1 MAQEK
6 RIVNENLEAVLKV
19 KFTNGSTIECAI
31 DTGFNGWLLLPR
43 SFIEENSIRFIGL
56 EKVTMVEEN
65 EIFVETALAKVKWL
79 DEEFSTKI
87 LVSETDESL
96 IGTQML
102 VNAVLE
108 IDYENLTVP
117 ITKR

>member
-6 RIVNENLEAVLKV
+6 GVVNENLEAVLQV
-19 KFTNGSTIECAI
+19 KLVNGSTIECAI
-31 DTGFNGWLLLPR
+31 DTGFNGWFLLSR
-43 SFIEENSIRFIGL
+43 SFVEENSMRFIGL

-65 EIFVETALAKVKWL
+65 EIFVETALAKLNWL
-79 DEEFSTKI
+79 GEEISAKI

-102 VNAVLE
+102 FKSVLV
-108 IDYENLTVP
+108 IDYENLTVT

>member
-1 MAQEK
+1 MAEEK
-6 RIVNENLEAVLKV
+6 GIVNESLEAVVNV
-19 KFTNGSTIECAI
+19 KFTNGSMIECAI

-43 SFIEENSIRFIGL
+43 RFIEENSMRFIGL

-65 EIFVETALAKVKWL
+65 EIFVETALAKVNWL
-79 DEEFSTKI
+79 ESEFSTKI
-87 LVSETDESL
+87 LVSETEESL

-102 VNAVLE
+102 ANAVLE
-108 IDYENLTVP
+108 IDYENVCVK

>member
-6 RIVNENLEAVLKV
+6 GIVNGNLEAVLQV
-19 KFTNGSTIECAI
+19 EFTNGSTIECAI

-43 SFIEENSIRFIGL
+43 VFVEENSMRFIGL

-79 DEEFSTKI
+79 EQEKTTKI

-102 VNAVLE
+102 VNSVLE
-108 IDYENLTVP
+108 IDYENLTVL
-117 ITKR
+117 ISKR